1 MNKRT
6 FLKQMTL
13 AGLAAPLSNSLLAA
27 PLTSWAARFDQSPG
41 SLQSPEALQSP
52 GSLQSPE
59 TLAQTEDFW
68 SGIRSGYHLKPD
80 YINLENGYYCIQPDA
95 ILEAFTRHV
104 REVNLQGAYYMRTV
118 QFDNKKAQAARL
130 AALAGC
136 DPADLIITRNTT
148 ESLDL
153 IIGGYP
159 WQRGDEAIMARQDY
173 GAMLRMFGQ
182 AEKRHGIA
190 LRILSVPN
198 HPSSDEEIV
207 SLYESAI
214 TPKTRLLMVSHM
226 INITGQILPVRKICD
241 MAHAHGVEVMVDGAH
256 SFAHIVHTIPDLDC
270 DYYGASLHKW
280 LSVPLGAGILYVK
293 PGHADKLPGHA
304 DKQPGRAEKIWP
316 LLAEPDDN
324 ATGLARLNHTG
335 THPVH
340 TDLAIGDAI
349 DYYNALGAE
358 RKEARLRYLQ
368 QYWTSKVRDLPGVIV
383 NTPADPARACGIANV
398 GIKGMKPADL
408 ADRLLRQYKIYTVA
422 IDSPAANVQGCRI
435 TPNLYTMPEE
445 LDTLVSALKAL
456 TSA

>member
-6 FLKQMTL
+6 FLKQMTF
-13 AGLAAPLSNSLLAA
+13 AGLGSSSLAA
-27 PLTSWAARFDQSPG
+27 FPLASWAARFDQS
-41 SLQSPEALQSP
+41 SET
-52 GSLQSPE
+52 LQSPE

-68 SGIRSGYHLKPD
+68 TGIRSGYHLKPD

-104 REVNLQGAYYMRTV
+104 REVNLQGACYMRTV
-118 QFDNKKAQAARL
+118 QFENKKAQAARL

-159 WQRGDEAIMARQDY
+159 WQRGDEAIMAQQDY

-182 AEKRHGIA
+182 AEKRHGIV
-190 LRILSVPN
+190 RKILSVPN

-293 PGHADKLPGHA
+293 PGRADKV
-304 DKQPGRAEKIWP
+304 PGRAEKIWP

-368 QYWTSKVRDLPGVIV
+368 QYWTAKVRDLPGVIV

-398 GIKGMKPADL
+398 GIKGMKPAEL

-445 LDTLVSALKAL
+445 LDTLVSALKGLAL
-456 TSA
+456 A